1 MYYLL
6 TSPELG
12 YSKVD
17 VEKPWP
23 GGLHDLYIYDIDL
36 TELMKKCFKEID
48 ECIDFCSNITPSAA
62 TKDSYI
68 FGCSFDESMPLN
80 L

>member
-23 GGLHDLYIYDIDL
+23 GGLHDLYIYEIDL
-36 TELMKKCFKEID
+36 PIEID
-48 ECIDFCSNITPSAA
+48 GPNHYFNQSKKRVKSISLRRLDR
-62 TKDSYI
+62 
-68 FGCSFDESMPLN
+68 
-80 L
+80 